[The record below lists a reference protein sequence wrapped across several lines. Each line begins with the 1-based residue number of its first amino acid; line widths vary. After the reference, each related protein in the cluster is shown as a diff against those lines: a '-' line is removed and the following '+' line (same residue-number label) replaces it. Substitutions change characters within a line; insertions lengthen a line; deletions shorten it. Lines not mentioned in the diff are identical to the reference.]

1 MISKDEILERTNRGL
16 DVFKYYLGIP
26 FKPGKTLGIPYM
38 KTKTLRAI
46 SILTNIQRRLK

>member
-16 DVFKYYLGIP
+16 DVFKYYLGMP

-38 KTKTLRAI
+38 KIKTLRVT
-46 SILTNIQRRLK
+46 SILTSIR